1 MRFMICSQS
10 RSSLDAYKSVKNYD
24 IEHNG
29 ADLVRVEGGAAML
42 DMGQHSPPSPFDDG
56 RDWVYDHEP
65 YEEVIIQRTDWPFKC
80 LGYDHGKF
88 YFLPQAANQIIY
100 YQTPAL
106 NEANLRGLAPTDW
119 WQSMFPKKKGVD
131 WQAAADALIAKCHAA
146 GVFHSDDR
154 QRGCGVW
161 AERGGPLV
169 HCGDKLIYGGSEY
182 SAFDFESHYI
192 YEAAPPR
199 FRIGTKA
206 LTTDESK
213 ILYDICTGACWKND
227 KSGKI
232 LAGWIVASIVGG
244 CLKWRPHIWIMG
256 ERGSG
261 KSWIISDVLSKIFG
275 SMAYFLGAGST
286 EAGIRQSLQHDSL
299 PVIMDEMEG
308 ESLRDSEILQ
318 SIITM
323 SRRSSSGQRMAKG
336 TAEGTAQS
344 FTLQSSFCFA
354 SINHSIAHGA
364 DESRISILECQRDT
378 RDPHIFAQ
386 LEELASR
393 TLTPEYSERLLRRVI
408 EDMPYILKNVKTFMA
423 AIRSQMKDARSSQ
436 QLAPL
441 LAGVFSL
448 TRGGL
453 ISLEAAKKWIETN
466 DFKPYTAVEAQ
477 KDCERAFDFLMTSRM
492 KIVGKSKTYDVQ
504 IGKAIS
510 VALGD
515 TDEEG
520 FDNKEAR
527 AALEAY
533 DIKVRPPKDKKGNN
547 IIDRICIRLN
557 SQHISRIYKA
567 TPWAISWSKALRL
580 NEFVRDGD
588 KTIRIGATSSRVIV
602 IDTSCF
608 DEEHEPS
615 LADLPDISM

>member
-1 MRFMICSQS
+1 MSEFDDQ
-10 RSSLDAYKSVKNYD
+10 
-24 IEHNG
+24 EHNG
-29 ADLVRVEGGAAML
+29 ADLVRAEGGAAIL
-42 DMGQHSPPSPFDDG
+42 AMGSHSPPSPFDDG
-56 RDWVYDHEP
+56 REWVYDHEP

-80 LGYDHGKF
+80 LGHDHGQF
-88 YFLPQAANQIIY
+88 YFLPQAGNQILHYATSGIKK
-100 YQTPAL
+100 Q
-106 NEANLRGLAPTDW
+106 NLIGLAPLDW
-119 WQSMFPKKKGVD
+119 WYAVFPKMKGEEVVGVNWD
-131 WQAAADALIAKCHAA
+131 KAATEIIERSYAA

-161 AERGGPLV
+161 AERQGPLV
-169 HCGDKLIYGGSEY
+169 HCGNKLIYGGREY

-199 FRIGTKA
+199 FKIGKKS

-256 ERGSG
+256 EAGSG
-261 KSWIISDVLSKIFG
+261 KSWIINDVLAKVFG

-308 ESLRDSEILQ
+308 ESLRDSDILQ

-354 SINHSIAHGA
+354 SINHSIAQSA
-364 DESRISILECQRDT
+364 DESRISILECQKDN
-378 RDPHIFAQ
+378 RDPSVFAK
-386 LEELASR
+386 LEGLAVR

-408 EDMPYILKNVKTFMA
+408 EDMPCILKNVKTFMA
-423 AIRSQMKDARSSQ
+423 VIRRRMKDARSSQ
-436 QLAPL
+436 QLSPL

-448 TRGGL
+448 THGGI
-453 ISLEAAKKWIETN
+453 ISSEAAEKWVETN

-477 KDCERAFDFLMTSRM
+477 KDCERAFDFLMTSRV
-492 KIVGKSKTYDVQ
+492 KVVGKSKTYEVQ
-504 IGKAIS
+504 IEKAIT
-510 VALGD
+510 VALGGD
-515 TDEEG
+515 ILDEGEG
-520 FDNKEAR
+520 YTNMDAR
-527 AALEAY
+527 AALAAM
-533 DIKVRPPKDKKGNN
+533 DIKVDATY
-547 IIDRICIRLN
+547 DRGGYRTDAKIWIRKP
-557 SQHISRIYKA
+557 SQHISRLYKG
-567 TPWAISWSKALRL
+567 TPWSVSWPNALKL
-580 NEFVRDGD
+580 NEFITMSDTPKRM
-588 KTIRIGATSSRVIV
+588 GATTANVLI
-602 IDTSCF
+602 IDPAQVEGVK
-608 DEEHEPS
+608 EEREKS